1 VCACPFLLHSDE
13 VQTFLR
19 GPADFLKIS
28 KDYKADN
35 YSQLVEKY
43 LHHFKEFSE
52 RLEPDEVDNQ
62 LEDYLKFYKLTLE
75 NFEAFEAAC
84 SESVNTFEN
93 YAKETSLM
101 LYGVK
106 EINQFYT
113 TKYNVKEINLVIREE
128 CTNPYQILLDWVQ
141 AEILD
146 VKGII
151 LAILKKKDMAR
162 ARVRAVEKVE
172 EEKKSLANAQTG
184 KKSWKSML
192 SKQTKEQKIAKV
204 EAAILEA
211 QKELDT
217 IKLTEHIINI
227 RLISYEL
234 PKFKESKAERYE
246 IILKMFVNTSVEE
259 FESLIQQARQI
270 DFLYTFSN

>member
-1 VCACPFLLHSDE
+1 M
-13 VQTFLR
+13 
-19 GPADFLKIS
+19 
-28 KDYKADN
+28 N
-35 YSQLVEKY
+35 
-43 LHHFKEFSE
+43 
-52 RLEPDEVDNQ
+52 
-62 LEDYLKFYKLTLE
+62 FYKLTLE

-84 SESVNTFEN
+84 SESVNSFEN

-106 EINQFYT
+106 EINQFYSS
-113 TKYNVKEINLVIREE
+113 KYNVKEINLVIREE
-128 CTNPYQILLDWVQ
+128 CTNPYQILSDWVQ

-146 VKGII
+146 VKGVI
-151 LAILKKKDMAR
+151 LAILKKKDLVR

-172 EEKKSLANAQTG
+172 EEKKSLVNAQTG

-217 IKLTEHIINI
+217 IKLIEHILNV
-227 RLISYEL
+227 RLTSYEL

-246 IILKMFVNTSVEE
+246 MILKMFVNTSVEE